1 MNQIGEPD
9 LALIKYLV
17 IIMKKI
23 NLHSISLSLALAI
36 FIISM
41 VLIFTGNIEHAGIP
55 LVAFFSLLA
64 IGFKG
69 YEALKSYIFTTLIFV
84 GVVLAFYY
92 PQYFITVNGYE
103 LTNLIVPLIQ
113 IIMFGMGISM
123 SFKDFAT
130 VFKSPKGVF
139 IGVSAQLC
147 VMPIIGF
154 LLAKVSG
161 FPPEI
166 AAGLV
171 LIGASPSGVASN
183 VIAYLAKAN
192 VALSITI
199 TSIATLIAP
208 FVTPLLMKLLAGE
221 FIEIDVLGM
230 MWTIVKMIII
240 PIGAGLLF
248 NQILGKK
255 TKLLNKIMPIVSM
268 AGIGLIIVIIVSK
281 GRDNLLDIGGLLL
294 LLVFIHNISGYTL
307 GYWYARLFKLNER
320 DARTI
325 AIEVGMQNGGLASGI
340 ANSLGKI
347 ATMGLAPAIF
357 GPIMNITGSILASFW
372 HNKNPE
378 ENFTIKKK

>member
-1 MNQIGEPD
+1 M
-9 LALIKYLV
+9 
-17 IIMKKI
+17 
-23 NLHSISLSLALAI
+23 
-36 FIISM
+36 
-41 VLIFTGNIEHAGIP
+41 GNIEQAGIP
-55 LVAFFSLLA
+55 LVALFCFLA
-64 IGFKG
+64 MGFKG
-69 YEALKSYIFTTLIFV
+69 YKHLNGYVFTALLFV
-84 GVVLAFYY
+84 GIVLAFYY
-92 PQYFITVNGYE
+92 PKNFITIEGFE

-123 SFKDFAT
+123 SLKDFTT
-130 VFKSPKGVF
+130 VFRAPKAVF
-139 IGVSAQLC
+139 VGVSAQLGI
-147 VMPIIGF
+147 MPFIGF
-154 LLAKVSG
+154 LLAKFSG

-171 LIGASPSGVASN
+171 LIGSSPSGVASN

-221 FIEIDVLGM
+221 FIEINVLNM

-248 NQILGKK
+248 NHLLGNKA
-255 TKLLNKIMPIVSM
+255 KLLNKIMPIISM
-268 AGIGLIIVIIVSK
+268 IGIGLIIAIITAK
-281 GRDNLLDIGGLLL
+281 GRDSLLDIGALLL
-294 LLVFIHNISGYTL
+294 LLVFIHNISGYVL
-307 GYWYARLFKLNER
+307 GYGYARLLKLSER

-347 ATMGLAPAIF
+347 GTMGLAPAVF
-357 GPIMNITGSILASFW
+357 GPLMNISGSILASYW
-372 HNKNPE
+372 H
-378 ENFTIKKK
+378 KKPPKEIAE